1 MPIADV
7 PSENGTLCL
16 TEERLCSVGWE
27 PSFSIPTRDQ
37 QRSVEDSVHS
47 IGMEIASVELYFH
60 EVLTSALRSENV
72 KVKDATEYYLV
83 HLLCNYTRAQ
93 LDPEPLA
100 LKLIHAA
107 EALPADRIRLL
118 QEVGDTALTTSG
130 LFGESLSR
138 RTIRVNYYVD
148 LGRAAYAQLAAT
160 PKLLSAILRDACSE
174 LAERFPRLVDVLLCL
189 RSRINLAVPSDLI
202 ELYERWHATGNRVL
216 EQRLRQSGVLIP
228 RIKASH

>member
-1 MPIADV
+1 
-7 PSENGTLCL
+7 
-16 TEERLCSVGWE
+16 
-27 PSFSIPTRDQ
+27 
-37 QRSVEDSVHS
+37 
-47 IGMEIASVELYFH
+47 MEIASVELYFH

-138 RTIRVNYYVD
+138 RTIPRRLRYVD
-148 LGRAAYAQLAAT
+148 LGRCCVRSAGCDSQTAE
-160 PKLLSAILRDACSE
+160 SAILRDACSE

-189 RSRINLAVPSDLI
+189 RSRINLAVLSDLI
-202 ELYERWHATGNRVL
+202 ELYERWYATGKSCPGTASASKRESRFRASKRVTNFRYL
-216 EQRLRQSGVLIP
+216 KALPTSLQEQSLL
-228 RIKASH
+228 ANT